1 MRLYAA
7 IFSSLCLHA
16 ALILGPAWF
25 ATRPA
30 PAPQP
35 KIEARLLMPEEA
47 LTTAENVSTVAT
59 PQDAPIVAP
68 IVAPP
73 KPQVLKGASLR
84 QAQAALTRHLY
95 YPADAVAR
103 GLEGEVILLL
113 TMTDSGQLGS
123 VEIARS
129 SGHALLDQAAQDAA
143 RRLGSLPGSKRQM
156 LFPVSFR
163 LQ

>member
-1 MRLYAA
+1 MRFYTA

-16 ALILGPAWF
+16 ALIFGPAWF

-59 PQDAPIVAP
+59 PQDAPI
-68 IVAPP
+68 IAPP

-129 SGHALLDQAAQDAA
+129 SGHALLDQAALDAA

-156 LFPVSFR
+156 LFPVTFR